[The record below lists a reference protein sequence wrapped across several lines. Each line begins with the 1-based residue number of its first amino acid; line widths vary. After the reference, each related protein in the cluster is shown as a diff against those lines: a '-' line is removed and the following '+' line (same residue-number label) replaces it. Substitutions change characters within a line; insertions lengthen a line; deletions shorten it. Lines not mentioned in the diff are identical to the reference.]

1 MRKYVVLTILFVLPL
16 VVYLFFASGINHFA
30 QLPVLTNNIVDVSEY
45 SNDTFKNKITI
56 LGFFGNN
63 VQDKHGDALNLN
75 QKIYKRFYQFKDF
88 QFIMIQPKGTSE
100 LAKNLQNDLKTG
112 TDTDLVNWKFI
123 SLEDQALSEIFNS
136 LKTNLTL
143 DSNLG
148 TPYVF
153 IIDRDAN
160 LRGRDDD
167 DDGIKYGY
175 DSRSVADINN
185 TMLDDVK
192 VILAEYRMAL
202 KKNNRYKESL
212 E

>member
-1 MRKYVVLTILFVLPL
+1 MRKYIVLTILFVLPL

-30 QLPVLTNNIVDVSEY
+30 QLPVLTNNVVDVSEY

-63 VQDKHGDALNLN
+63 VKDKHGDALNLN

-88 QFIMIQPKGTSE
+88 QLIMIQPKGTSE
-100 LAKNLQNDLKTG
+100 LTENLQNDLKIG

-123 SLEDQALSEIFNS
+123 SIEDDNLKRIFNS
-136 LKTNLTL
+136 LNTDISL
-143 DSNLG
+143 DSNLW

-153 IIDRDAN
+153 IVDRDSN

-167 DDGIKYGY
+167 YGVKYGY

-185 TMLDDVK
+185 NMLDDVK

-212 E
+212 D